1 MVTIYDIAKKCG
13 VSPST
18 VSKVINNYSAI
29 PEATKEKV
37 RQAMADLNYI
47 PNANAKSLSKGK
59 SRNIGVIA
67 YFGMDITP
75 FKHAL
80 FTEILDSLQQE
91 INQSRYDLLF
101 VSNNV
106 AGQNGS
112 FLKNCL
118 SRDIAGV
125 VLFGNFEHP
134 EMKEV
139 LASPIPKVAFDYVG
153 DGVRSV
159 SSNSKRDMHDL
170 TQYLISLGHRD
181 IVFLHGEDS
190 AVTGLRIEGFRSA
203 IEEAG
208 IPFRDD
214 MLVEGRYFDIEGSN
228 ELTKQILSRENR
240 PTAIMYPDDFSAI
253 ASLGV
258 ISSLGLRCPEDI
270 SITGYDGL
278 DVSQIVT
285 PHLTTVKQDLSGI
298 GRTLAQKLI
307 EAIEN
312 PEGPAD
318 SSRLASAILTG
329 GSTGKAPSR

>member
-13 VSPST
+13 VSPAT

-29 PEATKEKV
+29 PEVTKEKV
-37 RQAMADLNYI
+37 RQAMAELNYI

-80 FTEILDSLQQE
+80 FTEILDALQQE
-91 INQSRYDLLF
+91 MDSSRYDLLF
-101 VSNNV
+101 VSHNV
-106 AGQNGS
+106 AGQHGS

-125 VLFGNFEHP
+125 VLFGNFAHP

-153 DGVRSV
+153 DGVSSV
-159 SSNSKRDMHDL
+159 SSNSKHDMHDL
-170 TQYLISLGHRD
+170 TEYLLSLGHRD
-181 IVFLHGEDS
+181 IVFLHGEDGE
-190 AVTGLRIEGFRSA
+190 VTRLRIEGFRSA

-208 IPFRDD
+208 IPFRED
-214 MLVEGRYFDIEGSN
+214 MLVEGRYFDIEGAKD
-228 ELTKQILSRENR
+228 LTKKILAREHR

-253 ASLGV
+253 ASIGV

-278 DVSQIVT
+278 DVSQMVT

-298 GRTLAQKLI
+298 GKELAKKLI

-312 PEGPAD
+312 PDAEP
-318 SSRLASAILTG
+318 SNIRLASTLLKG
-329 GSTGKAPSR
+329 GSAGKAPAR